1 MAEALS
7 VWAGRFLD
15 DLAGARRYS
24 PHTLRAYQRDLS
36 RFLSSQNLVVA
47 LPGDRVLTPRRFGA
61 FLASL
66 AVEGLSNRS
75 IARAAAVLRSF
86 LTFLY
91 RQGATTDDWAERVPS
106 VKFTAGLPRFLSETQ
121 MRQWL
126 DALPTTTRWER
137 RDRGLIE
144 LMYATGARVAEIV
157 ALNWGDIDRS
167 AQMARLYGKRGRER
181 MVPTGSRAA
190 HSLAMLAT
198 ASPAEATGTDQ
209 PVFVNRRGGRL
220 TTRSVARIVRKTFA
234 RSVGGR
240 TSPHKLRHTCA
251 THLLDRGA
259 DLLALQQLLGH
270 QNVATTQI
278 YTHTTPHRLAEVYR
292 QFFPGER
299 KR

>member
-1 MAEALS
+1 MAETLS
-7 VWAGRFLD
+7 TWVGRFYE

-24 PHTLRAYQRDLS
+24 PHTVRAYTRDLA
-36 RFLSSQNLVVA
+36 RFLQLQNLTA
-47 LPGDRVLTPRRFGA
+47 LAPSDRVLTPACFST

-86 LTFLY
+86 LGFLY
-91 RQGATTDDWAERVPS
+91 RQGATADDWTERVPS
-106 VKFTAGLPRFLSETQ
+106 VKFAPSLPRFLTEAQ

-126 DALPTTTRWER
+126 DAMPSGTRWER
-137 RDRGLIE
+137 RDRCLIE
-144 LMYATGARVAEIV
+144 LMYATGGRVAEIV
-157 ALNWGDIDRS
+157 ALNWGDIDRGS
-167 AQMARLYGKRGRER
+167 QMGRLRGKRGRER
-181 MVPTGSRAA
+181 VVPVG
-190 HSLAMLAT
+190 AT
-198 ASPAEATGTDQ
+198 AARSLSLLAAATPGEATAFGE

-220 TTRSVARIVRKTFA
+220 TARSVERIVLRTFA
-234 RSVGGR
+234 RLVGGR

-251 THLLDRGA
+251 THMLDRGA

-292 QFFPGER
+292 AFFPDEQ